1 MNGVILAL
9 ISSVWFAATAVLAR
23 IGVRYILPL
32 PGTLISLTIS
42 MLVTLVIAMIIHP
55 QDMLQPGMSA
65 LVLAMITAL
74 LSYPIGRLLS
84 FTGMKI
90 IGVAKSSTI
99 VGSAPLFATATAV
112 LVTGES
118 VTLPILVGGVTIVT
132 GMMLIVNQQ

>member
-1 MNGVILAL
+1 
-9 ISSVWFAATAVLAR
+9 
-23 IGVRYILPL
+23 
-32 PGTLISLTIS
+32 

-55 QDMLQPGMSA
+55 QDMLQPGMPA